1 MQQSGPG
8 LLLFDRDGWVLAFS
22 HIEKG
27 ADWMESIDVLDGEY
41 EGAFTLDGFVVDM
54 AGVREGPV
62 SLRVTGERDDI
73 GLRELLLRGQMRM
86 GFTSDVDD
94 PVSVA
99 NELMREQWERLLPGR
114 PKWLHRRLHG
124 DHPPQV

>member
-1 MQQSGPG
+1 MQQSEPG
-8 LLLFDRDGWVLAFS
+8 LLLFDRDGWVMAFS

-41 EGAFTLDGFVVDM
+41 EGAFTVDGYVVDM
-54 AGVREGPV
+54 TGVHEGPV

-73 GLRELLLRGQMRM
+73 RLRELLLRGQMRM
-86 GFTSDVDD
+86 GFASDVDD
-94 PVSVA
+94 LVSVT
-99 NELMREQWERLLPGR
+99 NELMREQWEHLLPRR
-114 PKWLHRRLHG
+114 PEWLHRRLHG